1 MNSACDVAIYIGRFQ
16 PFLNAHLAQIRHAL
30 SLAPRCLVV
39 VAGARQA
46 RSPRNPLSGHERLKL
61 IEAALTQEEKARVRL
76 ASIRDDNDGER
87 WSQGIRARMLEAFP
101 DATDATAMA
110 VCEPGCHFPALA
122 WAMEDGTS
130 PLAAPDEKPLRERL
144 YEAGTSAWELLQGSG
159 LLAPGTEK
167 PMGDWLASD
176 AFART
181 ADEWQALR
189 KMRAEWD
196 GSPYTPIFVTVDAVV
211 RCAGRVLLIRRG
223 RAPGE
228 GLYALPGGFLEA
240 EEPVL
245 DSAIRELAEET
256 GLNVTRAAL
265 RRALKE
271 VRVFDD
277 PWRSQRGRVLT
288 HAHFFDLPD
297 DTLPAIL
304 AGDDAADAFWVE
316 ASGLAALE
324 EHFHDDHFLILDHF
338 LQIIRSDDTP
348 LPGVQ

>member
-1 MNSACDVAIYIGRFQ
+1 MNLACDVAIYIGCFQ
-16 PFLNAHLAQIRHAL
+16 PFLNTHLAQIRHAL

-39 VAGARQA
+39 IADARQA
-46 RSPRNPLSGHERLKL
+46 RSPRNPLSRQQRVDL
-61 IEAALTQEEKARVRL
+61 IDAALTQEERARVQVAAL
-76 ASIRDDNDGER
+76 RDDNDGGR
-87 WSQGIRARMLEAFP
+87 WSQAVRASLHEAFP
-101 DATDATAMA
+101 DALPGTAMV
-110 VCEPGCHFPALA
+110 VCEPGCHVPALT
-122 WAMEDGTS
+122 WAMEDSTS
-130 PLAAPDEKPLRERL
+130 PAASAVGKPVRERL
-144 YEAGTSAWELLQGSG
+144 YEAGTDAWALLQDSD
-159 LLAPGTEK
+159 LLAPGTERLVQ
-167 PMGDWLASD
+167 DWLSSD

-181 ADEWQALR
+181 AEEWDALR

-240 EEPVL
+240 DEPVL
-245 DSAIRELAEET
+245 ESAIRELAEET

-265 RRALKE
+265 HRALKA

-277 PWRSQRGRVLT
+277 PRRSQRGRVLT

-297 DTLPAIL
+297 ETLPAIL
-304 AGDDAADAFWVE
+304 AGDDAAEAFWTE
-316 ASGLAALE
+316 ESQLAALE

-338 LQIIRSDDTP
+338 LRIIRSDEP
-348 LPGVQ
+348 PPHGVQ